1 MSQPPA
7 LQYAPVPDE
16 QAPPPK
22 GALAAIFLI
31 VFTDLL
37 GFGIII
43 PLLAFYVPDYQEHP
57 LKVTGLFSVY
67 SVCQFIGAPIL
78 GALSDRYGRRPVLIL
93 SQIGSAAGYLLLG
106 LATQY
111 GKDPESILWLVYLSR
126 VIDGISGGNISTAQA
141 YISDVTTPQT
151 RAKGM
156 GLLGAAFGIG
166 FSAGPALGA
175 LLSGHPAWPA
185 YAAAILSFAA
195 AVLTF
200 WKLPEVRARK
210 PVDTQFWLH
219 PRTFQPILRKPAL
232 VQLLLISFVTMAAF
246 VMMEATIGIFLNA
259 TMGFKQRQVGW
270 YFAFVGVVIAIV
282 QGGLIGRLTKRH
294 GEWPLAIAGPVF
306 VAVGMIGH
314 MLLAWRPHIALLG
327 LSGITNASGR
337 SLQQPTLSA
346 LLSKFSSP
354 DEQGVVFGMYHGL
367 GSLARVFG
375 PIIAGLTYPYL
386 RNTAPYLVA
395 AAIVLVAAIWT
406 ALVRVRYGRE
416 TKPGEGDPVQVVSE
430 AV

>member
-1 MSQPPA
+1 M
-7 LQYAPVPDE
+7 LQYSTLPEPPPD
-16 QAPPPK
+16 PPPK

-57 LKVTGLFSVY
+57 LKVTGLFSIY

-106 LATQY
+106 LATQF
-111 GKDPESILWLVYLSR
+111 GKDPESILWMVYLSR
-126 VIDGISGGNISTAQA
+126 VIDGLSGGNISTAQA
-141 YISDVTTPQT
+141 YISDITTPQT

-185 YAAAILSFAA
+185 YAAALLSFAA
-195 AVLTF
+195 AVLTYF
-200 WKLPEVRARK
+200 KLPEVRIRK
-210 PVDTQFWLH
+210 PVDVQFWLH
-219 PRTFQPILRKPAL
+219 PRTFKPVLHKPVL
-232 VQLLLISFVTMAAF
+232 VQLLAISFVTMAAF

-259 TMGFKQRQVGW
+259 TLGFQQRQVGW
-270 YFAFVGVVIAIV
+270 YFAFVGVVIAVV
-282 QGGLIGRLTKRH
+282 QGGLIGRLTKRY

-306 VAVGMIGH
+306 VAVGMLGH
-314 MLLAWRPHIALLG
+314 TLLAWWPRVSLLG

-337 SLQQPTLSA
+337 SLQQPTLSS
-346 LLSKFSSP
+346 LLSKFSSR

-375 PIIAGLTYPYL
+375 PIIAGLMYPYA
-386 RNTAPYLVA
+386 RNTGPYIVA
-395 AAIVLVAAIWT
+395 GGIVMIAATWT
-406 ALVRVRYGRE
+406 ALVRLRYGPETRE
-416 TKPGEGDPVQVVSE
+416 AVADPVQVVSE